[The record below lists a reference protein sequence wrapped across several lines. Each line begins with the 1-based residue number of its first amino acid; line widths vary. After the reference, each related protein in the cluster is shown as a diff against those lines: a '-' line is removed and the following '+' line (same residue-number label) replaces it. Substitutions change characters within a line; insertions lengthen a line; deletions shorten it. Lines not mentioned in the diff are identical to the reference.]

1 MFYKTVLMCFSLV
14 SAAFPYSSLAK
25 ASNCVYWKV
34 QKSQFFFMDED
45 VTGKSCEVSLGLVRT
60 SKNTISVG
68 VEVPIVS
75 FDSGIEARDEDVFSI
90 LGGNLQP
97 NIAVETSQMSKED
110 LRKTVAGSQKSIIGV
125 LQLAGKGYPVEIVL
139 EKRVGGILKQPLQ
152 ILEWSRQVF
161 S

>member
-1 MFYKTVLMCFSLV
+1 
-14 SAAFPYSSLAK
+14 
-25 ASNCVYWKV
+25 
-34 QKSQFFFMDED
+34 MDED

-60 SKNTISVG
+60 SKNTISVR

-125 LQLAGKGYPVEIVL
+125 LQLAGKGYPVEIVFRKKGRGYIKTAFTNLGMEPPSVFLGMLADVGDEIKL
-139 EKRVGGILKQPLQ
+139 EFEFNDMSDLSL
-152 ILEWSRQVF
+152 
-161 S
+161 